1 MSIKYNHEAI
11 ISVSTL
17 TSENYFYTNIDE
29 ILQNAQTNL
38 KSANIQISGNDVNND
53 TIVDLISGK
62 VSFVANSSEI
72 ISIDIMFFVTAEIN
86 VLIFY
91 KIFSSWEK

>member
-17 TSENYFYTNIDE
+17 TNENYIYTNIDE
-29 ILQNAQTNL
+29 ILQNSQTNL
-38 KSANIQISGNDVNND
+38 KSPNIQISVNDANND
-53 TIVDLISGK
+53 TVVDLISGK

-86 VLIFY
+86 VFYIFLY
-91 KIFSSWEK
+91 FV